1 MGKTTA
7 LQHLARLMGKSISV
21 INLNH
26 QTETSDLLG
35 SFKPV
40 DIKSQMKLVKER
52 FLGLFCRCFDLQENK
67 KFLEHV
73 NVRIYNVIIS
83 YKLSVY

>member
-1 MGKTTA
+1 MLLCGETGVGKTTA
-7 LQHLARLMGKSISV
+7 LQHLARLMGKTINV

-40 DIKSQMKLVKER
+40 DIKSQMKLVKDR
-52 FLGLFCRCFDLQENK
+52 FLALFCRYFDVEENK

-73 NVRIYNVIIS
+73 NVRIINT
-83 YKLSVY
+83 